1 MPVQLCQEQQECL
14 HCLAQVSPSSVL
26 PPAAGFS
33 RCLDM
38 VESNYCDDPNRRAF
52 LTHALME
59 SYLKNLKSSAP
70 RGDAS
75 VTGIRTAADGEA
87 HALSGAVKDCEE
99 ALPNVHKALPSCS
112 PAEDLSEIIGPPVP
126 FRPESDVDAKRE
138 WQLGERYQ
146 LGKLLGS
153 GVYGE
158 VRIAWDDK
166 NVRPVA
172 VKRMN
177 NFWESS
183 GDCKRI
189 LREVAILSRLCHSH
203 TVQIYDLPVPL
214 DLSSFTDLYIVMELC
229 DASLLEICQH
239 PAGLSL
245 PQARKLVYGILLGC
259 SYLHSAGIYHRDLKP
274 GNCVVNRDCS
284 VKICDFNLSRVV
296 EGSASPNECPNL
308 ERALT
313 GFICTPWYRA
323 PEVSLGLGYS
333 EAVDVWSA
341 GCIAA
346 EIFSALNDTG
356 REPRHRALFSGFGSM
371 QGGFEDGPS
380 KRDQL
385 NVIFDVIGTPS
396 RSEEAKLP
404 KPTLQRLTRY
414 ARRKGSGLRAKVP
427 AEASDEGFSLI
438 ERMIRFLPQ
447 RRITMVDAL
456 QHAFFEDVTRS
467 PDEQHLASQHIDIG
481 FDEDAIRMGQI
492 VDGDLHAQ
500 VRQQLL
506 AEIQKFHP
514 TGLSTQ
520 ARLAGSANA
529 SDSEQWQVESC
540 HQHDGAHFNN
550 DLGRT
555 SDDRVLAA

>member
-1 MPVQLCQEQQECL
+1 MAVRLCQEQQECL
-14 HCLAQVSPSSVL
+14 HGLAEVSPSSVL
-26 PPAAGFS
+26 PPAAGFG
-33 RCLDM
+33 RCLSM
-38 VESNYCDDPNRRAF
+38 VESNYSDEPNRKAS

-59 SYLKNLKSSAP
+59 SYLKSLKSSAST
-70 RGDAS
+70 GDAI
-75 VTGIRTAADGEA
+75 VTGTSTAADGEA
-87 HALSGAVKDCEE
+87 HALLGAGKGEE
-99 ALPNVHKALPSCS
+99 AFPSDQKALPVCS
-112 PAEDLSEIIGPPVP
+112 PAEDLSEIIGPPEP
-126 FRPESDVDAKRE
+126 FRPETDIDAKKE
-138 WQLGERYQ
+138 WQLDDRYQ

-158 VRIAWDDK
+158 VRIAWDNEK
-166 NVRPVA
+166 AQPVA

-189 LREVAILSRLCHSH
+189 LREVAILSRLHHSH
-203 TVQIYDLPVPL
+203 TVQIYDLPVPP
-214 DLSSFTDLYIVMELC
+214 DISNFTDLYIVMELC
-229 DASLLEICQH
+229 DASLQEICQH
-239 PAGLSL
+239 PAGISL

-274 GNCVVNRDCS
+274 GNCVANRDCS

-296 EGSASPNECPNL
+296 EGTPNERPGL

-313 GFICTPWYRA
+313 GFVCTPWYRA

-346 EIFSALNDTG
+346 EIFSALNERG
-356 REPRHRALFSGFGSM
+356 REPHHRALFSGFGSQ

-404 KPTLQRLTRY
+404 KPTLQRLSRY

-427 AEASDEGFSLI
+427 AAASDEGFSLI

-456 QHAFFEDVTRS
+456 QHAFFEGVTRS
-467 PDEQHLASQHIDIG
+467 PDEHHLASQHIDIG
-481 FDEDAIRMGQI
+481 FDEDAIRMGQV
-492 VDGDLHAQ
+492 VDGDLHAH

-506 AEIQKFHP
+506 AEIHKFHP
-514 TGLSTQ
+514 TGLSIQ
-520 ARLAGSANA
+520 PRLAGSEDL
-529 SDSEQWQVESC
+529 SDSEQWRGPSC
-540 HQHDGAHFNN
+540 NQQDGVILGS

-555 SDDRVLAA
+555 SDDCVLAA

>member
-1 MPVQLCQEQQECL
+1 MAVQLCQEQQECL
-14 HCLAQVSPSSVL
+14 HGLAEVSPSSAL
-26 PPAAGFS
+26 PPAAGFG
-33 RCLDM
+33 RCLSM
-38 VESNYCDDPNRRAF
+38 VESNYAGDPNRKAC

-59 SYLKNLKSSAP
+59 SYLKSLKNPASS
-70 RGDAS
+70 GDAS
-75 VTGIRTAADGEA
+75 VTGISAAADGED
-87 HALSGAVKDCEE
+87 HTLMGAGKGFEQTSPSDHEV
-99 ALPNVHKALPSCS
+99 LPACS

-126 FRPESDVDAKRE
+126 FRPEMDVEAKSE
-138 WQLGERYQ
+138 WQLDDRYQ
-146 LGKLLGS
+146 LGRLLGS

-158 VRIAWDDK
+158 VRIAWDNEK
-166 NVRPVA
+166 AQPVA
-172 VKRMN
+172 IKRMN

-189 LREVAILSRLCHSH
+189 LREVAILSRLHHTH
-203 TVQIYDLPVPL
+203 TVQIYDLPVPS
-214 DLSSFTDLYIVMELC
+214 DVSNFTDLYIVMELC

-239 PAGLSL
+239 SAGVTL

-274 GNCVVNRDCS
+274 GNCVLNRDCC

-296 EGSASPNECPNL
+296 EGNAAPNERLGL

-313 GFICTPWYRA
+313 GFVCTPWYRA

-346 EIFSALNDTG
+346 EIFSALNERG
-356 REPRHRALFSGFGSM
+356 REPHHRALFSGFGSM

-404 KPTLQRLTRY
+404 KPTLQRLSRY

-427 AEASDEGFSLI
+427 AEASDEGFNLI

-456 QHAFFEDVTRS
+456 QHTFFEGVTRS
-467 PDEQHLASQHIDIG
+467 SDEQHLASQHIDIG
-481 FDEDAIRMGQI
+481 FDEDAIRIGQI
-492 VDGDLHAQ
+492 VDGDLHAH

-514 TGLSTQ
+514 TGLSIQ
-520 ARLAGSANA
+520 PRLAGTEDA
-529 SDSEQWQVESC
+529 SDS
-540 HQHDGAHFNN
+540 
-550 DLGRT
+550 
-555 SDDRVLAA
+555 